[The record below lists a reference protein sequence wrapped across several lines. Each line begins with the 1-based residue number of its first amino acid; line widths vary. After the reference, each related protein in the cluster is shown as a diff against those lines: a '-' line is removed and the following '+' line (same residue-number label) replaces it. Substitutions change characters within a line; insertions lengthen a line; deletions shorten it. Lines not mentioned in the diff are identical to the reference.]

1 MGHHQGY
8 SLVELAACVLMVA
21 ILALVAMPGMAGLV
35 ESNRAATTSN
45 RVLAVLMHARMEALK
60 RRRQVS
66 LCPSLDSETCVMTT
80 DWSRGF
86 ISFEDRNRN
95 GRREPEEPVIRVVQA
110 PDLNG
115 MLLQGS
121 RGRDHLA
128 FRLDGRASGSN
139 ATLRLCTRS
148 AALARKIIISSG
160 GRARVE
166 SPAAPEAC

>member
-1 MGHHQGY
+1 MNHCTGF
-8 SLVELAACVLMVA
+8 SLVELAACVLLAA

-35 ESNRAATTSN
+35 QSNRAAATSN
-45 RVLAVLMHARMEALK
+45 QVLAVLMQARMEALK
-60 RRRQVS
+60 RRGQVA
-66 LCPSLDSETCVMTT
+66 LCPSFDAETCVTTT

-95 GRREPEEPVIRVVQA
+95 GRREPHEPVIRVVQA

-139 ATLRLCTRS
+139 ATLRLCTRG

-160 GRARVE
+160 GRARIE
-166 SPAAPEAC
+166 SPAVPEPC